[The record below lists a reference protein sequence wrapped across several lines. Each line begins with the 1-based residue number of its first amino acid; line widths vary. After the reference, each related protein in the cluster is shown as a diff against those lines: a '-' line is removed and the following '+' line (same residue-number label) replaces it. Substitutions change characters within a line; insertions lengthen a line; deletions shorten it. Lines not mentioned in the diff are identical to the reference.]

1 MLCWYASN
9 VFLMCGTGMNRTLLS
24 CDVMFS
30 CDVLVCIKCVFHVLL
45 NVVTLHT
52 LKTHTNARAH
62 TLTGGFDSYVG
73 VYTAYVSGRHFLV
86 PGLCQPHFIITISGF
101 GVVVFKVAVGTTVAV
116 PGYRQRNFASRM
128 EWAYM
133 CA

>member
-30 CDVLVCIKCVFHVLL
+30 CHVLVCIKCVFHVLM

-62 TLTGGFDSYVG
+62 TLTGGFNSYVG

-86 PGLCQPHFIITISGF
+86 PGLCHLLLHHHHLWRHRHAFWVLYTYIRVRGCVGVYMRAFIHVNVYIT
-101 GVVVFKVAVGTTVAV
+101 
-116 PGYRQRNFASRM
+116 
-128 EWAYM
+128 
-133 CA
+133 